1 MNHFLLTNRKLL
13 ANYENEET
21 PTGLPLT
28 EAEILSVV
36 KKKEE
41 RTTKVHIWTVM
52 HDKKRND

>member
-21 PTGLPLT
+21 PTRLPLT

-36 KKKEE
+36 KKKE
-41 RTTKVHIWTVM
+41 RTTKVHIWIVM

>member
-36 KKKEE
+36 KKK
-41 RTTKVHIWTVM
+41 
-52 HDKKRND
+52 KKEQQKYIFG